1 MNTHRE
7 RPCED
12 RGKVGVKCLQGR
24 EGQVLQATTR
34 TYRRGLE
41 LTLPSA
47 SSEGISPVNITV
59 SDSGLLN
66 CERINFYGLKV
77 SPLWYFMMVDLGN
90 SYNFQQSSDNLT
102 DIFDWWSLGLIFL
115 IGEVW
120 VHIVL
125 FVPHTYRYW
134 LHTWKTCLLNGHKVL
149 IWVLTFCP
157 FSFCL

>member
-77 SPLWYFMMVDLGN
+77 SPLWYFMMVYLGN

-102 DIFDWWSLGLIFL
+102 DIFDW
-115 IGEVW
+115 
-120 VHIVL
+120 
-125 FVPHTYRYW
+125 
-134 LHTWKTCLLNGHKVL
+134 
-149 IWVLTFCP
+149 
-157 FSFCL
+157 